1 MVEQT
6 AERMQLK
13 RICYVDDS
21 KTSAYV
27 TRRMLEK
34 QGYIVEHFAQ
44 AEDALEAVFDRD
56 YDLLITDLMIT
67 TAGNGVNGDDLI
79 RLIRFSG
86 HPVKAGMPIIVV
98 TGVADNE
105 VLSGLLKTGANQVL
119 SKPLNDT
126 SLDKAIQDVL
136 QETAEI
142 SLPDRPVITEE
153 KPVAQKPVTDKTVPE
168 KQQRLSLKDE
178 ISAQVE
184 KQEEILIPTLTEEI
198 DLSADL
204 NPIKDETPSNSSHI
218 DMSFEKR
225 DIRPASSVVNIP
237 LIDDLPIKE
246 EGKDR
251 AQNTQEV
258 ADKINRE
265 KHKAENLRLKPL
277 DDIVIPSFLDNV
289 DKAASVPLNKPE
301 VKASNRKSNDA
312 WSEIE
317 SLFEE
322 DETIEYSDTVEL
334 EDELDASKLDDVLNT
349 ALNNGKDILDAVD
362 KIVEEE
368 TSTPQIKTDS
378 KHIKQ
383 DKNTQKQKNISA
395 DNNPLLDLL
404 DQFDKD
410 DEPVKDGER
419 PVFVKPVF
427 NFRFKPNPK
436 FVKIFLG
443 ILAFALVVPGLVY
456 IVFQESITEVDFVA
470 VEMAPIHEARMVSG
484 RVVSRKQVDV
494 TSDFPG
500 KIESV
505 KIKEGAFVKKGTVL
519 AILDGRDARSRV
531 NRAEA
536 TLLSTRENVSLARKS
551 MERLQRALDK
561 GAVSRQMVEDA
572 EANWKTES
580 AKQTLA
586 EEELKEAKLQVERL
600 SIKAPFDGLVASL
613 EAQDGQWLAPPNPL
627 VKLVDTSNLE
637 VELRVDASDSNGLL
651 EGQTVDLSSEAFP
664 GQGWQESITRIAST
678 TERDSR
684 NNYINIYVTL
694 GDDAPKLKVGQQVD
708 AAVRTATNNRAL
720 ILPFEAIK
728 QINGQTMVAVEL
740 NGRVH
745 FVPVVTGI
753 ESLSHVEITKGLT
766 IGQRVLLPGGV
777 VLEEGQKVAFVG
789 H

>member
-44 AEDALEAVFDRD
+44 AEEALEAVFDRD

-86 HPVKAGMPIIVV
+86 HPIKAAMPIIVV
-98 TGVADNE
+98 TGVADND

-119 SKPLNDT
+119 SKPLNDS

-136 QETAEI
+136 QETADI
-142 SLPDRPVITEE
+142 SKPGKDVVAEKKPVIE
-153 KPVAQKPVTDKTVPE
+153 KPVVDKTVVDKIVVERPVVE
-168 KQQRLSLKDE
+168 KHERLSLKDE

-198 DLSADL
+198 DLSVDL
-204 NPIKDETPSNSSHI
+204 NPIKNETPPSTSHI

-246 EGKDR
+246 KSKDR
-251 AQNTQEV
+251 TQDKKDV
-258 ADKINRE
+258 ADKISRE
-265 KHKAENLRLKPL
+265 KHRAENLRLKPL
-277 DDIVIPSFLDNV
+277 DDIVIPSFLDHV
-289 DKAASVPLNKPE
+289 DKAASIPVNKAQANDTKP
-301 VKASNRKSNDA
+301 KSNDA

-322 DETIEYSDTVEL
+322 ESETVEFSDAVEL
-334 EDELDASKLDDVLNT
+334 EDELDVSKLDDVLNA
-349 ALNNGKDILDAVD
+349 ALHNGNSISDAVD

-368 TSTPQIKTDS
+368 KSSSQQTKRDV
-378 KHIKQ
+378 KHTKQ
-383 DKNTQKQKNISA
+383 EKSAQKKKNIPA

-410 DEPVKDGER
+410 DKPVKEGER
-419 PVFVKPVF
+419 PVFVKPAF

-436 FVKIFLG
+436 LVKIFFG

-456 IVFQESITEVDFVA
+456 VVFQESITEVDFVA
-470 VEMAPIHEARMVSG
+470 VQMAPIHEARMVSG

-519 AILDGRDARSRV
+519 AVLDGRDARSRV

-536 TLLSTRENVSLARKS
+536 TLLSTRENVSLAHKS

-613 EAQDGQWLAPPNPL
+613 VAQDGQWLAPPNPL

-637 VELRVDASDSNGLL
+637 VELRVDASDSSGLL

-678 TERDSR
+678 TERDNR
-684 NNYINIYVTL
+684 NNYI
-694 GDDAPKLKVGQQVD
+694 
-708 AAVRTATNNRAL
+708 
-720 ILPFEAIK
+720 
-728 QINGQTMVAVEL
+728 
-740 NGRVH
+740 
-745 FVPVVTGI
+745 
-753 ESLSHVEITKGLT
+753 
-766 IGQRVLLPGGV
+766 
-777 VLEEGQKVAFVG
+777 
-789 H
+789 

>member
-21 KTSAYV
+21 RTSAYV

-34 QGYIVEHFAQ
+34 QGYFVEHFAQ
-44 AEDALEAVFDRD
+44 AEEALEAVFERD

-86 HPVKAGMPIIVV
+86 HPIKAGIPIIVV
-98 TGVADNE
+98 TGVADSD

-136 QETAEI
+136 QESSVIPLAVKDVIAEDV
-142 SLPDRPVITEE
+142 PGVE
-153 KPVAQKPVTDKTVPE
+153 KPVIE
-168 KQQRLSLKDE
+168 KQQRLTLNDE
-178 ISAQVE
+178 ISAQLD
-184 KQEEILIPTLTEEI
+184 KQEEVLIPTLTEEI
-198 DLSADL
+198 DLPVDSKRT
-204 NPIKDETPSNSSHI
+204 KDVSLSSTPHI
-218 DMSFEKR
+218 DTDFEKR
-225 DIRPASSVVNIP
+225 DIRPVSSVVNIP

-246 EGKDR
+246 EAKDR
-251 AQNTQEV
+251 VQENQHV
-258 ADKINRE
+258 TDRINN
-265 KHKAENLRLKPL
+265 KQHKAENLRLQPL
-277 DDIVIPSFLDNV
+277 DDIVIPSFLDHV
-289 DKAASVPLNKPE
+289 DKAPSIPVNKPDVRE
-301 VKASNRKSNDA
+301 TPRKSNDA
-312 WSEIE
+312 WLEIE

-322 DETIEYSDTVEL
+322 EKEAIEFSDAENL
-334 EDELDASKLDDVLNT
+334 EDELDASKLDDVLQT
-349 ALNNGKDILDAVD
+349 AQNDAKDTLDAVD
-362 KIVEEE
+362 KLVANESSE
-368 TSTPQIKTDS
+368 QNIKKDS
-378 KHIKQ
+378 
-383 DKNTQKQKNISA
+383 KNTQQEKNTRHEERKPG

-410 DEPVKDGER
+410 DTPIKEGER
-419 PVFVKPVF
+419 PVFVKPAF
-427 NFRFKPNPK
+427 NFRFKPDPK
-436 FVKIFLG
+436 HVKIFLSV
-443 ILAFALVVPGLVY
+443 LAFLLVVPALVY
-456 IVFQESITEVDFVA
+456 IIFQESITEVDFIT
-470 VEMAPIHEARMVSG
+470 VEMAPIHEARMVTG

-519 AILDGRDARSRV
+519 AVLDGRDAHSRV

-536 TLLSTRENVSLARKS
+536 TLLSTRENVSLSRKS
-551 MERLQRALDK
+551 MDRLQRALDK

-586 EEELKEAKLQVERL
+586 EEELKEAKLHVERL
-600 SIKAPFDGLVASL
+600 SIKAPFDGLIASL

-637 VELRVDASDSNGLL
+637 VELRVDASDSSGLL

-678 TERDSR
+678 TERDNR

-694 GDDAPKLKVGQQVD
+694 SGDAPKLKVGQQVD

-720 ILPFEAIK
+720 ILPFEAIR

-766 IGQRVLLPGGV
+766 IGQRVLLPGGI